1 MPDQTTDASQINI
14 TLGTAGH
21 VDHGKTALIKL
32 LTGCE
37 TDRLRQEKERGMS
50 IELGFAPCRLGDMEV
65 GIVDVPGHE
74 NFVKTMVAG
83 ATGID
88 GVIFVVAADDSI
100 MPQTREHL
108 DILTLLGVRHGM
120 VALTKVDLVSEERV
134 ESVIGEL
141 QTFLQGTFLQAAPI
155 CPMSSI
161 TGQGFDGFYTAMKKM
176 TQDIQPRSTEGIFR
190 MPVERMFSVK
200 GFGTVVSG
208 IPTSGS
214 AKTGDELTLLPSG
227 DKSRIKA
234 IQVYGQD
241 AEAVKSGQCAA
252 LNLPQVDYK
261 SVHRGNVLTETGYF
275 EPAMWFA
282 CTLQLLELEDQ
293 VLKNG
298 SKVKFHTGTSEV
310 TGTVYLLES
319 ESVMSGQETL
329 IQVRSE
335 RPIVAGPNDPY
346 ILRGLS
352 PSRTLGGGSIIQP
365 MERKIKRSHLDSV
378 KDVQTLASAV
388 GEPMSLV
395 EYCIRNAVGYAIK
408 LSDVSLRTKLHPKQ
422 VARLIQNLIEQDR
435 VLVLTGN
442 VYMHSKSL
450 ARIADMLTQWTKQ
463 FHQQKPDSPGIEKE
477 QLLSQSE
484 LDKKVFDVV
493 INLLLERE
501 ELILRKDR
509 LALPSHKEQFDPA
522 VQKLLHSVES
532 MFSENL
538 FNPPKIDE
546 ISSELRQDVQVVN
559 KAIGLL
565 IEQQIIIRVEQNL
578 YFHTDAVE
586 EAKRRTIE
594 YIQTEGK
601 GQLESVQFKYL
612 LDTTRKYAIPL
623 LDYMDKIGVT
633 CRVGNTRYLK

>member
-161 TGQGFDGFYTAMKKM
+161 TGQGFDGFYIAMKKM

-190 MPVERMFSVK
+190 MPVERIFSVK

-241 AEAVKSGQCAA
+241 AEVVKSGQCAA

-319 ESVMSGQETL
+319 ESVTSGQETL

-522 VQKLLHSVES
+522 VQKLLHSIES
-532 MFSENL
+532 MFAENL

-546 ISSELRQDVQVVN
+546 ISSELCQDVQVVN

-612 LDTTRKYAIPL
+612 LDTTRKFAIPL

-633 CRVGNTRYLK
+633 RRVGNTRYLK